1 MSVFDTVVKLAQ
13 TGEQAGVFLA
23 EDGNVKSTDQGEKHV
38 ECALILRPDVP
49 MQQVMGIPYVVAYG
63 LAEALEDAVPNIGI
77 AWPYGIVIG
86 DTPVASI
93 RAHAG
98 YADGM
103 FVVYGLTFDFEEFPE
118 VGELL
123 ATGALSLTN
132 LAQRAM
138 ATVGSWAENVKA
150 GRAAAGPLAPIL
162 NEYFERVTLLGQTV
176 DVVYPNGNVA
186 YTAHFGG
193 VDVWGRAIIVDGEG
207 KETAITPE
215 QASIR
220 ASR

>member
-23 EDGNVKSTDQGEKHV
+23 EDGNGKSTDQGEKHV

-63 LAEALEDAVPNIGI
+63 LAEALENAVPNIGI

-93 RAHAG
+93 RA
-98 YADGM
+98 
-103 FVVYGLTFDFEEFPE
+103 
-118 VGELL
+118 
-123 ATGALSLTN
+123 TGALSLTN
-132 LAQRAM
+132 LAQKAM

>member
-1 MSVFDTVVKLAQ
+1 
-13 TGEQAGVFLA
+13 
-23 EDGNVKSTDQGEKHV
+23 
-38 ECALILRPDVP
+38 
-49 MQQVMGIPYVVAYG
+49 
-63 LAEALEDAVPNIGI
+63 
-77 AWPYGIVIG
+77 
-86 DTPVASI
+86 
-93 RAHAG
+93 
-98 YADGM
+98 M
-103 FVVYGLTFDFEEFPE
+103 FVVCGLTFDFEEFPE

>member
-1 MSVFDTVVKLAQ
+1 MSVFDTVAKLAQ

-23 EDGNVKSTDQGEKHV
+23 EDSNGKSTDQGEKHV
-38 ECALILRPDVP
+38 ECALILRPDVS

-63 LAEALEDAVPNIGI
+63 LVEALEDAVSNIGI

-103 FVVYGLTFDFEEFPE
+103 FVVCGLTFDFEEFPE
-118 VGELL
+118 VEELL

-132 LAQRAM
+132 LAQKVMAM
-138 ATVGSWAENVKA
+138 VGSWAENVKA
-150 GRAAAGPLAPIL
+150 GHAAAGPLAPIL
-162 NEYFERVTLLGQTV
+162 NEDF
-176 DVVYPNGNVA
+176 
-186 YTAHFGG
+186 
-193 VDVWGRAIIVDGEG
+193 
-207 KETAITPE
+207 
-215 QASIR
+215 
-220 ASR
+220 

>member
-1 MSVFDTVVKLAQ
+1 MSVFDTVVKLAE

-23 EDGNVKSTDQGEKHV
+23 EDGNGKSIGQGEKHV

-49 MQQVMGIPYVVAYG
+49 MQQVMGIPYVVAYD

-103 FVVYGLTFDFEEFPE
+103 FVVCGLTFDFE
-118 VGELL
+118 ELL

-132 LAQRAM
+132 LAQKAM

-193 VDVWGRAIIVDGEG
+193 VDVWGRAIIVDDEG

-220 ASR
+220 TSG